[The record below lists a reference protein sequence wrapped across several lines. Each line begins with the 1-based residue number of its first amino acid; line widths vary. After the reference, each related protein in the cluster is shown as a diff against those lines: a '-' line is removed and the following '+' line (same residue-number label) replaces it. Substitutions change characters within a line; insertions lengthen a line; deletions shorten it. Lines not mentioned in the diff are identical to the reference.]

1 MPQKTKNVIQVKKC
15 SPQSPDFS
23 QILLNFYTNKNWIIQ
38 CGVKVKENEGEKR
51 KIRMNETAKIIFGLV
66 GGLAMFLFVFIIPL
80 FAKFVQFISPK
91 GNEVFAERIRQ

>member
-1 MPQKTKNVIQVKKC
+1 
-15 SPQSPDFS
+15 
-23 QILLNFYTNKNWIIQ
+23 
-38 CGVKVKENEGEKR
+38 
-51 KIRMNETAKIIFGLV
+51 MNETAKIIFGLV